1 VEGKRKCKYLR
12 NMFFYHII
20 FHYLWN
26 LTKIS
31 LSESP
36 LLRGDKGVCKIIN
49 LNFKPL
55 RSQNAIYDFW
65 KEFGKKQIL
74 LFKLS
79 DSSYFRTD

>member
-1 VEGKRKCKYLR
+1 MEFA
-12 NMFFYHII
+12 FFLT
-20 FHYLWN
+20 FHFLWN
-26 LTKIS
+26 PTRFA

-36 LLRGDKGVCKIIN
+36 LSRGDKGVCKIIN